1 MKKALIWIIIIA
13 LLVAGYFARQQYGTM
28 NSDSMTD
35 GEAMTGEILDE
46 EVMTGE
52 VIQDTLTGDTIQPTD
67 GGETGVDP
75 EFVEQM
81 EAQAEAQ
88 ATVESEELTDEDIK
102 LIEDILQQ
110 ITDSV
115 QE

>member
-1 MKKALIWIIIIA
+1 MKKALIWITILIV
-13 LLVAGYFARQQYGTM
+13 LVAGYFVRQQYGNTTT
-28 NSDSMTD
+28 DSMTNED
-35 GEAMTGEILDE
+35 
-46 EVMTGE
+46 VMTGE
-52 VIQDTLTGDTIQPTD
+52 VLEDVMTGEVLTGEAIQPMD

-81 EAQAEAQ
+81 EAQAEAE
-88 ATVESEELTDEDIK
+88 ATVEGEELTDEDIK

>member
-1 MKKALIWIIIIA
+1 MKKALIWIIVLV
-13 LLVAGYFARQQYGTM
+13 LLVAGYFVRQQYGNM
-28 NSDSMTD
+28 PTD
-35 GEAMTGEILDE
+35 TITDE

-52 VIQDTLTGDTIQPTD
+52 VLEDVMTGEVLTGDTIQPMD

-81 EAQAEAQ
+81 EAQAEAE
-88 ATVESEELTDEDIK
+88 ATVEGEELTDEDIK

>member
-1 MKKALIWIIIIA
+1 MKKVLIWIVVLI
-13 LLVAGYFARQQYGTM
+13 LLGVGYFVRQEYRNMPITDTM
-28 NSDSMTD
+28 T
-35 GEAMTGEILDE
+35 DE

-52 VIQDTLTGDTIQPTD
+52 VVDGETITGEVIQPSD

-75 EFVEQM
+75 EFMEQM
-81 EAQAEAQ
+81 EAQAESQ
-88 ATVESEELTDEDIK
+88 ATVEGEELTDEDRK

-110 ITDSV
+110 ISDSV